1 MKNKIYFILIG
12 ISICISGFCQ
22 DLPEVLAL
30 REIEIHEETNEVIFK
45 NYYTKWCD
53 VLEENTKG
61 MSGWLMKGDR
71 GERVNKYIFAYGF
84 DYKAARD
91 YYFPTEPPAD
101 YKQFYALPQEA
112 LSNLPAGVEG
122 TNTYT
127 DFVVLGYEDIVRPMM
142 GEVMGIH
149 YLDVKARKGGDL
161 EEFVTKEFNGAM
173 QDKIPGLNLY
183 VMKGDRGD
191 MKDHYILVYIFDTVE
206 RRNSYIPSRE
216 SGASEEFKNA
226 IAPIMDVY
234 DKLQS
239 FLNKEVS
246 YTDYIVVY

>member
-1 MKNKIYFILIG
+1 MRNRLYILIVG
-12 ISICISGFCQ
+12 LGICIGGFSQ
-22 DLPEVLAL
+22 DLPEVIAL

-61 MSGWLMKGDR
+61 MSGWLMKGER
-71 GERVNKYIFAYGF
+71 GERVNKYVFAYGF

-112 LSNLPAGVEG
+112 LTNLPSGVEG

-127 DFVVLGYEDIVRPMM
+127 DFVVLGYKDIVRPMM
-142 GEVMGIH
+142 GEVIGIH
-149 YLDVKARKGGDL
+149 YLEVKKRKGEDL
-161 EEFVTKEFNGAM
+161 EKFVVEEFNPVVFN
-173 QDKIPGLNLY
+173 KIPGLNFY

-191 MKDHYILVYIFDTVE
+191 MEGHYILVYVFDTIE
-206 RRNSYIPSRE
+206 RRNNYIPE
-216 SGASEEFKNA
+216 EGTPTEEFKKA
-226 IAPIMDVY
+226 YEPFIEVW
-234 DKLQS
+234 DKFWS
-239 FLNKEVS
+239 FINGEAS